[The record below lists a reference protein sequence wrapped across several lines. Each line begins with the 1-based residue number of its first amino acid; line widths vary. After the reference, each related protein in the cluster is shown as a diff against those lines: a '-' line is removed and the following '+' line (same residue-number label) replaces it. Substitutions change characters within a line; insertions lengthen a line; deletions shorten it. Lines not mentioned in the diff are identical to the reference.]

1 MSFFVLKHV
10 TKTYSIEKRSFNAL
24 NDISLSFANKGLV
37 SIVGKSG
44 SGKSTLLN
52 VLMGLEKPTNGEVYY
67 KNQNITKISKSSFSK
82 LHLFEISMIYQ
93 HYNIFDELTPLENVI
108 LPLLIR
114 GTNLKRAEDMA
125 LKLFR
130 KFSLGYLLKQNT
142 EVLSGG
148 EKQRIAIL
156 RGLITNPKVILADEP
171 VGALDSTNA
180 TLVMDMFKE
189 ISKEKLVIMVSH
201 HKKLVEQYSD
211 RIISIEDGKIVNDE
225 IINEYKGYDSDN
237 TLKSSYSSIWTKLFI
252 KKNLKANLKKNIFS
266 LVVNVFGF
274 LVIMLSFGFS
284 NGSKESERE
293 ALRNNLAC
301 ERATIT
307 KKITYKVEN
316 SPLSFIKQTRPSRD
330 EVNEVVKPNFH
341 AEVAYN
347 YSYLFSEY
355 PEITYN
361 STRIDSAEFIPIYSL
376 CESFTL
382 PKVIKY
388 GALPTKESIEQIV
401 VNEEFAK
408 SIDPNINKVID
419 KVIIFS
425 GQSEISY
432 ATGDNDNPVIK
443 DNYSYS
449 YRGKI
454 VGIVKEFNFL
464 NTPKVYYSYLSLER
478 ELKNTLMDNLSRYK
492 NERFTFYDY
501 VNSVKDDESVSGYSY
516 NLFLKSVDDLD
527 KLYQLI
533 QENKENESALEISS
547 STYEIYTTYSS
558 FIETF
563 SIALFAFMVIA
574 FFGVNFIIGMI
585 ALSSFIERKKESAI
599 LTSLGAK
606 DKSISSIFLLENYI
620 VIGASL
626 LLSFL
631 IIFPTQLGLNA
642 IFSNIFM
649 LDNLIKVPIRS
660 FLGIPYLF
668 IPLLIIISLLVSTLF
683 ILIPLNIYKNKSIV
697 EELRDE

>member
-1 MSFFVLKHV
+1 
-10 TKTYSIEKRSFNAL
+10 
-24 NDISLSFANKGLV
+24 
-37 SIVGKSG
+37 
-44 SGKSTLLN
+44 
-52 VLMGLEKPTNGEVYY
+52 
-67 KNQNITKISKSSFSK
+67 
-82 LHLFEISMIYQ
+82 
-93 HYNIFDELTPLENVI
+93 
-108 LPLLIR
+108 
-114 GTNLKRAEDMA
+114 
-125 LKLFR
+125 
-130 KFSLGYLLKQNT
+130 
-142 EVLSGG
+142 
-148 EKQRIAIL
+148 
-156 RGLITNPKVILADEP
+156 
-171 VGALDSTNA
+171 
-180 TLVMDMFKE
+180 
-189 ISKEKLVIMVSH
+189 
-201 HKKLVEQYSD
+201 
-211 RIISIEDGKIVNDE
+211 
-225 IINEYKGYDSDN
+225 
-237 TLKSSYSSIWTKLFI
+237 
-252 KKNLKANLKKNIFS
+252 
-266 LVVNVFGF
+266 
-274 LVIMLSFGFS
+274 MLSFGFS

-341 AEVAYN
+341 AEVSYN
-347 YSYLFSEY
+347 YSYLFSDY

-382 PKVIKY
+382 PKVLKY

-443 DNYSYS
+443 DTYSYS

-478 ELKNTLMDNLSRYK
+478 ELKNTLMENLSRYK

-558 FIETF
+558 FIDTF

-620 VIGASL
+620 VIGVSL

-631 IIFPTQLGLNA
+631 IILPAQLGLNA
-642 IFSNIFM
+642 IFSKVFM
-649 LDNLIKVPIRS
+649 LDNLIKVPIQS

-683 ILIPLNIYKNKSIV
+683 ILIPLTIYKNKSIV